1 MALQTGVFENG
12 QWVTRRVS
20 IQEILQQNR
29 QQESLAEQTP
39 FKPPLEQPVVGLLS
53 RTVLQSPVVNWI
65 IPARVRNREK
75 NDVVFIGED
84 FIQLKEILPNAHLE
98 HVSTKADF
106 GSRIRAARV
115 FGEPRKFIH
124 PPMTEKAQLPQDI
137 DWNEVVPPQL
147 LVLTLESQELL
158 FLFARPRPD
167 GSVEWKE
174 SCIPLSP
181 DASLLEQPGKHLAV
195 DPRSRAL
202 AVGASESSI
211 FIYAAKTMPELRSNF
226 SHDTQNWTPLKSER
240 PVAIP
245 GTILKMEFLYP
256 EPDDEHH
263 VILLVIYSRD
273 GKTRMSCY
281 EWDHR
286 QGLSLIRPVVEGF
299 PLHKSK

>member
-20 IQEILQQNR
+20 IQDILQQNSQR
-29 QQESLAEQTP
+29 ESHVQQTP
-39 FKPPLEQPVVGLLS
+39 FRPPMEQPVVGLLS
-53 RTVLQSPVVNWI
+53 RSVLQSPVVNWI

-124 PPMTEKAQLPQDI
+124 PPMTEKAQIPMEM
-137 DWNEVVPPQL
+137 DWNEAVPPQL

-158 FLFARPRPD
+158 FLFARPQKD
-167 GSVEWKE
+167 GTVEWKE

-211 FIYAAKTMPELRSNF
+211 FIYAAKPMPDLRNNF
-226 SHDTQNWTPLKSER
+226 DHDTHNWTPLKSER

-256 EPDDEHH
+256 EPDDERH

-286 QGLSLIRPVVEGF
+286 QGLSHIRPVVEGF
-299 PLHKSK
+299 PLHHSK

>member
-20 IQEILQQNR
+20 IQDILQQNSQR
-29 QQESLAEQTP
+29 ESHQEQPP
-39 FKPPLEQPVVGLLS
+39 FKPPMEQPVVGLLS

-84 FIQLKEILPNAHLE
+84 FIQLKEVLPNAHLE

-106 GSRIRAARV
+106 GSRIRSARV

-124 PPMTEKAQLPQDI
+124 PPMTEKAQIPLEM
-137 DWNEVVPPQL
+137 DWDEAVPPQI

-158 FLFARPRPD
+158 FLFARPKPD

-202 AVGASESSI
+202 ASLKGFHCITTSAI
-211 FIYAAKTMPELRSNF
+211 RSCSF
-226 SHDTQNWTPLKSER
+226 PYSM
-240 PVAIP
+240 A
-245 GTILKMEFLYP
+245 
-256 EPDDEHH
+256 HH
-263 VILLVIYSRD
+263 S
-273 GKTRMSCY
+273 
-281 EWDHR
+281 
-286 QGLSLIRPVVEGF
+286 F
-299 PLHKSK
+299 